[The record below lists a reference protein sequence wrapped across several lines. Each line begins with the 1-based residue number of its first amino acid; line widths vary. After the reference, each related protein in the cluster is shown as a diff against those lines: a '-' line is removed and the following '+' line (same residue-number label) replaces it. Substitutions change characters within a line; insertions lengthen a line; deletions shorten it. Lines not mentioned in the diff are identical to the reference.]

1 MMEKVDQTFAEKVK
15 ILYEKYHEAYEG
27 NLNGGTEQSFWYAK
41 GGMEAIKN
49 VIEMYCSG
57 DFRQEHSVCP
67 FRKTTTITEVGT
79 IEDFGECYG
88 KECPFFVAGRCKR
101 GNAE

>member
-1 MMEKVDQTFAEKVK
+1 MDKVDQTFAEKLKVLCK
-15 ILYEKYHEAYEG
+15 KYLEAYEG
-27 NLNGGTEQSFWYAK
+27 NLEKAKEQSAWYAK
-41 GGMEAIKN
+41 GGMDAVN
-49 VIEMYCSG
+49 DVVEMYCSG
-57 DFRQEHSVCP
+57 SFRQEHSVCP